1 MARYHQERF
10 IRRLGDSTGQSL
22 LESAIITPLLLFVTF
37 GIVDFGWLFYSN
49 LALESSVSQ
58 AVRYAITGRSMDGL
72 SREDSI
78 KAVMREAAPGLTIED
93 DDFRFSH
100 LVDGEW
106 VDGMGTAGDIEK
118 LTVTYS
124 HRILVLTPFFRD
136 AAIDLQVESAMKN
149 EERFE

>member
-1 MARYHQERF
+1 MARHDRPRLS
-10 IRRLGDSTGQSL
+10 RRLGDSAGQAL

-49 LALESSVSQ
+49 LALESGVSQ
-58 AVRYAITGRSMDGL
+58 AVRYAVTGQAMDGL
-72 SREDSI
+72 SREESI
-78 KAVMREAAPGLTIED
+78 KTVMRRAAPALTIED

-100 LVDGEW
+100 LVGGAW
-106 VDGMGTAGDIEK
+106 VDGMGGPGDIEK

-124 HRILVLTPFFRD
+124 HHILVFTPFFRD
-136 AAIDLQVESAMKN
+136 AAIDLRVESAMKN